1 MTTNPPTSAFSFEA
15 PMQTEPGAVPP
26 GGESAACVA
35 NPTQEAIREIQVFT
49 SLAKGLHEGLHREFV
64 RAP

>member
-1 MTTNPPTSAFSFEA
+1 MTTNPPTNAFSFEA
-15 PMQTEPGAVPP
+15 PMQTKPGAMPP
-26 GGESAACVA
+26 GGEGAAYVV
-35 NPTQEAIREIQVFT
+35 NSTQEAIREVQVFT